1 MGDLFDVDNDEFQE
15 SSGWVDTVNRGGLT
29 RINNITFQLFLIME
43 KGLRRIV
50 SAPSESHNPEKCVE
64 ELMADDD
71 VHCIW
76 MLVSIDWTE
85 ACAETLLQ
93 MIVTEWTKIR
103 GFSYASAYVEKL
115 KNQEKKTTQKTK
127 RLRT

>member
-1 MGDLFDVDNDEFQE
+1 
-15 SSGWVDTVNRGGLT
+15 
-29 RINNITFQLFLIME
+29 ME
-43 KGLRRIV
+43 KGLGRIV

-64 ELMADDD
+64 ELMSDND

-103 GFSYASAYVEKL
+103 GFSYGSAYIVCR
-115 KNQEKKTTQKTK
+115 KTEESDNTKDQKITYINSCSLCSLQNLQRRRK
-127 RLRT
+127 QIKTMTWMTVTNNYRY